1 MEGSIPQRVEE
12 GLKSV
17 AKKSVQA
24 ETPAPQETQTA
35 SATDKKGKA
44 TPKRPN
50 QSKAR
55 PPVNPPMTAKEKRE
69 AQKKAGPLT
78 KEQKKQAREDL
89 RNERARIAEGQ
100 WKGDPLFDKYHLPR
114 DRGAEKLLVRDIVD
128 ARWSIGQ
135 YYMFGAFAILILS
148 TSGSVQLQSYLF
160 IALIALTAV
169 IVLESFLLARRV
181 KRIMLKRFPKT
192 DQRMGGLYWYAI
204 QRSIMPRSM
213 RNPRPR
219 MSYKAKEDDLGKV
232 VK

>member
-1 MEGSIPQRVEE
+1 M
-12 GLKSV
+12 
-17 AKKSVQA
+17 AKKSAQA
-24 ETPAPQETQTA
+24 APAIQEPAKPA
-35 SATDKKGKA
+35 SATDKKGKP

-55 PPVNPPMTAKEKRE
+55 PPAKPPMTAKEKRE
-69 AQKKAGPLT
+69 ALKKSGPLT
-78 KEQKKQAREDL
+78 KEQKRQAKADL
-89 RNERARIAEGQ
+89 RAERARIAEGQ

-114 DRGAEKLLVRDIVD
+114 DRGPERLLVRDIVD
-128 ARWSIGQ
+128 SRWSIGQ

-160 IALIALTAV
+160 IALLALTAV
-169 IVLESFLLARRV
+169 IVLESVLLARRV
-181 KRIMLKRFPKT
+181 GRIVFKRFPKT
-192 DQRMGGLYWYAI
+192 EQRKRGLYWYAI

>member
-181 KRIMLKRFPKT
+181 KRIVLKRFPKT

>member
-1 MEGSIPQRVEE
+1 M
-12 GLKSV
+12 

-24 ETPAPQETQTA
+24 ETPAPQETQPA

-69 AQKKAGPLT
+69 ALKKAGPLT
-78 KEQKKQAREDL
+78 KEQKKQAKDDIRA
-89 RNERARIAEGQ
+89 ERGRIAEGQ

-114 DRGAEKLLVRDIVD
+114 DRGPERLLVRDIVD
-128 ARWSIGQ
+128 SRWSVGQ
-135 YYMFGAFAILILS
+135 YYMFGAFGILILS

-169 IVLESFLLARRV
+169 IVIESVLLARRV
-181 KRIMLKRFPKT
+181 KRIVFTRFPKSE
-192 DQRMGGLYWYAI
+192 QRKGGLYWYAI

-213 RNPRPR
+213 RSPRPR

>member
-1 MEGSIPQRVEE
+1 LEGSIPQRVEE

-181 KRIMLKRFPKT
+181 KRIVLKRFPKT

>member
-24 ETPAPQETQTA
+24 ETPAPEETQPA

-55 PPVNPPMTAKEKRE
+55 PPANPPLTAKEKRE

-78 KEQKKQAREDL
+78 KEQKKQAKDDL
-89 RNERARIAEGQ
+89 RAERSRIAEGQ

-114 DRGAEKLLVRDIVD
+114 DRGAERLLVRDIVD
-128 ARWSIGQ
+128 SRWSVGQ

-148 TSGSVQLQSYLF
+148 TGSVQLQSYLF
-160 IALIALTAV
+160 IALLVMTAV
-169 IVLESFLLARRV
+169 IVFESVLLARRV
-181 KRIMLKRFPKT
+181 KRIVTKRHPRT
-192 DQRMGGLYWYAI
+192 EQRMGALYWYAI

>member
-1 MEGSIPQRVEE
+1 M
-12 GLKSV
+12 

-24 ETPAPQETQTA
+24 ETPAPQETQPA

-55 PPVNPPMTAKEKRE
+55 PPVNPPLTAKEKRE
-69 AQKKAGPLT
+69 AMKKAGPLT
-78 KEQKKQAREDL
+78 KEQKKQAKDDIRA
-89 RNERARIAEGQ
+89 ERGRIAEGQ

-114 DRGAEKLLVRDIVD
+114 DRGPERLLVRDIVD
-128 ARWSIGQ
+128 SRWSVGQ
-135 YYMFGAFAILILS
+135 YYMFGAFGILILS

-169 IVLESFLLARRV
+169 IVIESVLLARRV
-181 KRIMLKRFPKT
+181 KRIVFARFPKSE
-192 DQRMGGLYWYAI
+192 QRKGGLYWYAI

-213 RNPRPR
+213 RSPRPR

>member
-1 MEGSIPQRVEE
+1 M
-12 GLKSV
+12 

-24 ETPAPQETQTA
+24 APETEEPKPV

-55 PPVNPPMTAKEKRE
+55 PPVNPPLTNKEKRE
-69 AQKKAGPLT
+69 AAKKAGPLT
-78 KEQKKQAREDL
+78 KEQKKQAREDV
-89 RNERARIAEGQ
+89 RAERARIAEGQ

-114 DRGAEKLLVRDIVD
+114 DRGAERLLVRDIVD

-135 YYMFGAFAILILS
+135 YYMFAAFAILILS
-148 TSGSVQLQSYLF
+148 TGSVQLQSYLF
-160 IALIALTAV
+160 IALLVLTAAI
-169 IVLESFLLARRV
+169 IVESVFLTRKV
-181 KRIMLKRFPKT
+181 KRIVLKRFPKT
-192 DQRMGGLYWYAI
+192 TQRMAGLNWYAI

-213 RNPRPR
+213 RNPRAR
-219 MSYKAKEDDLGKV
+219 MSYKATEDDLGKI

>member
-1 MEGSIPQRVEE
+1 M
-12 GLKSV
+12 
-17 AKKSVQA
+17 AKKSTQAAPAAENTDAA
-24 ETPAPQETQTA
+24 ETRTA
-35 SATDKKGKA
+35 AATDKKGKA

-55 PPVNPPMTAKEKRE
+55 PPVNPPMSAKEKRV
-69 AQKKAGPLT
+69 AQKKSGPLT
-78 KEQKKQAREDL
+78 KEQKKQAKEDI
-89 RNERARIAEGQ
+89 RSERSRIAEGQ

-128 ARWSIGQ
+128 SRWSVGQ
-135 YYMFGAFAILILS
+135 YYMFGAFGILILS

-169 IVLESFLLARRV
+169 IVLESVLLTRRV
-181 KRIMLKRFPKT
+181 KRIVFKRYPKT
-192 DQRMGGLYWYAI
+192 EQRKGGLYWYAI

-213 RNPRPR
+213 RNPRAR

>member
-24 ETPAPQETQTA
+24 ESPAPEELKTA

-55 PPVNPPMTAKEKRE
+55 PPVNPPLTAKEKRE

-114 DRGAEKLLVRDIVD
+114 DRGTEKLLVRDIVD

-135 YYMFGAFAILILS
+135 YYMFGAFGILILS

-169 IVLESFLLARRV
+169 IVLESVLLARRV
-181 KRIMLKRFPKT
+181 KRIVLKRHPKT

>member
-1 MEGSIPQRVEE
+1 
-12 GLKSV
+12 V

-24 ETPAPQETQTA
+24 ETPAPQETQPA

-69 AQKKAGPLT
+69 ALKKAGPLT
-78 KEQKKQAREDL
+78 KEQKKQAKDDIRA
-89 RNERARIAEGQ
+89 ERGRIAEGQ

-114 DRGAEKLLVRDIVD
+114 DRGPERLLVRDIVD
-128 ARWSIGQ
+128 SRWSVGQ
-135 YYMFGAFAILILS
+135 YYMFGAFGILILS

-169 IVLESFLLARRV
+169 IVIESVLLARRV
-181 KRIMLKRFPKT
+181 KRIVFTRFPKSE
-192 DQRMGGLYWYAI
+192 QRKGGLYWYAI

-213 RNPRPR
+213 RSPRPR

>member
-1 MEGSIPQRVEE
+1 M
-12 GLKSV
+12 

-24 ETPAPQETQTA
+24 ETPAPEETQTA

-78 KEQKKQAREDL
+78 KEQKKQAKDDL
-89 RNERARIAEGQ
+89 RNERSRIAEGQ

-114 DRGAEKLLVRDIVD
+114 DRGAERLLVRDIVD
-128 ARWSIGQ
+128 SRWSIGQ
-135 YYMFGAFAILILS
+135 YYMFGAFAILIVS

-169 IVLESFLLARRV
+169 IVLESVMLTRRV
-181 KRIMLKRFPKT
+181 SRIVFKRYPKT
-192 DQRMGGLYWYAI
+192 EQRKGSLYWYAI

>member
-1 MEGSIPQRVEE
+1 M
-12 GLKSV
+12 
-17 AKKSVQA
+17 AKKSTQAAPAVENTDAA
-24 ETPAPQETQTA
+24 ETRHTA
-35 SATDKKGKA
+35 ATDKKGKA

-69 AQKKAGPLT
+69 AQKKSGPLT
-78 KEQKKQAREDL
+78 KEQKQQAKEDL
-89 RNERARIAEGQ
+89 RNERSRIAEGQ

-128 ARWSIGQ
+128 SRFSIGQ
-135 YYMFGAFAILILS
+135 YYMFGAFGILILS

-169 IVLESFLLARRV
+169 IVLESVLLTRRV
-181 KRIMLKRFPKT
+181 KRIVFKRFPKT
-192 DQRMGGLYWYAI
+192 EQRKGGLYWYAI

>member
-24 ETPAPQETQTA
+24 ETPAPEETQTA

-55 PPVNPPMTAKEKRE
+55 PPVNPPLTAKEKRE

-169 IVLESFLLARRV
+169 IVLESVLLARRV
-181 KRIMLKRFPKT
+181 KRIVLKRFPKT
-192 DQRMGGLYWYAI
+192 EQRMGGLYWYAI

>member
-1 MEGSIPQRVEE
+1 
-12 GLKSV
+12 V
-17 AKKSVQA
+17 AKKSTQAAPAVENTDAA
-24 ETPAPQETQTA
+24 ETRQAA
-35 SATDKKGKA
+35 ATDKKGKA

-55 PPVNPPMTAKEKRE
+55 PPVNPPMSAKEKRE
-69 AQKKAGPLT
+69 AQKRSGPLT
-78 KEQKKQAREDL
+78 KEQKKQAKEDI
-89 RNERARIAEGQ
+89 RAERSRIAEGQ

-114 DRGAEKLLVRDIVD
+114 DRGPEKLLVRDIVD
-128 ARWSIGQ
+128 SRWSVGQ
-135 YYMFGAFAILILS
+135 YYMFGAFGILILS

-169 IVLESFLLARRV
+169 IVLESVFLTRRV
-181 KRIMLKRFPKT
+181 SRIVFKRYPKT
-192 DQRMGGLYWYAI
+192 EQRKGGLYWYAI

-213 RNPRPR
+213 RNPRAR

>member
-1 MEGSIPQRVEE
+1 M
-12 GLKSV
+12 

-24 ETPAPQETQTA
+24 ETPAPQETQPA

-69 AQKKAGPLT
+69 ALKKAGPLT
-78 KEQKKQAREDL
+78 KEQKKQAKDDIRA
-89 RNERARIAEGQ
+89 ERGRIAEGQ

-114 DRGAEKLLVRDIVD
+114 DRGPERLLVRDIVD
-128 ARWSIGQ
+128 SRWSIGQ
-135 YYMFGAFAILILS
+135 YYMFGAFGILILS

-169 IVLESFLLARRV
+169 IVIESVMLARRV
-181 KRIMLKRFPKT
+181 KRIVFTRFPKSE
-192 DQRMGGLYWYAI
+192 QRKGGLYWYAI

-213 RNPRPR
+213 RSPRPR

>member
-1 MEGSIPQRVEE
+1 M
-12 GLKSV
+12 
-17 AKKSVQA
+17 AKKSAQA
-24 ETPAPQETQTA
+24 APATHEPEPV
-35 SATDKKGKA
+35 SATENKATGKKGKA

-55 PPVNPPMTAKEKRE
+55 PPANPPLTAKEKRE

-78 KEQKKQAREDL
+78 KEQKRQAKEDV
-89 RNERARIAEGQ
+89 RAERARIAEGQ

-114 DRGAEKLLVRDIVD
+114 DRGPERLLVRDIVD
-128 ARWSIGQ
+128 SRWSVGQ
-135 YYMFGAFAILILS
+135 YYMFAAFAILILS

-169 IVLESFLLARRV
+169 IVVESVFLSRRV
-181 KRIMLKRFPKT
+181 KRIVFKRYPKSE
-192 DQRMGGLYWYAI
+192 QRKGGLYWYAI

-213 RNPRPR
+213 RNPRAR
-219 MSYKAKEDDLGKV
+219 MSYKATEDDLGKV

>member
-1 MEGSIPQRVEE
+1 M
-12 GLKSV
+12 
-17 AKKSVQA
+17 AKKSTQAAPAVENTDAA
-24 ETPAPQETQTA
+24 ETTRHAA
-35 SATDKKGKA
+35 ATDKKGKA

-69 AQKKAGPLT
+69 AQKKSGPLT

-89 RNERARIAEGQ
+89 RAERARIAEGQ

-128 ARWSIGQ
+128 SRWSVGQ
-135 YYMFGAFAILILS
+135 YYMFGAFGILILS

-169 IVLESFLLARRV
+169 IVLESVLLTRRV
-181 KRIMLKRFPKT
+181 KRIVFKRFPKT
-192 DQRMGGLYWYAI
+192 EQRKGGLYWYAI

-213 RNPRPR
+213 RNPRAR